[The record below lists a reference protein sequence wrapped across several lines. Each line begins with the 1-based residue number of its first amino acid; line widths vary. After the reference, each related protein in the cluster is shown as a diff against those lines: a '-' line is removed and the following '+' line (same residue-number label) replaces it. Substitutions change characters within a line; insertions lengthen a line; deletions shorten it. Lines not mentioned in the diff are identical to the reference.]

1 MQIESFFDKGL
12 AQLSYAIISEGEI
25 ALIDPAR
32 DTSPFTQLES
42 KYNAKIKAVIET
54 HPHADFISSHGEFSL
69 QEVKVYASKLSEVN
83 YEHTTFDD
91 GDEIK
96 IGAIKLKAINT
107 PGHSPDS
114 ISVLL
119 EDETENPYA
128 IFTGDTLF
136 IGDVGRPDLR
146 ESFKDNT
153 TLKEKLAGKL
163 YHSLHDKILKLPD
176 DIIIFPAHGPGS
188 LCGKSMS
195 DNLSDT
201 LGNQR
206 KENYALQSMSE
217 SEFIKLIL
225 ENQPFIPKYFQYDVL
240 INKLGAPKL
249 SESIDHVKYIENIDE
264 ILTDALIVDTRSSD
278 LFKTGHI
285 QGAINIPNGGKFE
298 TWLGSII
305 SPDETFYLIASDN
318 GILQE
323 VLLKTAKI
331 GYESKIAGAIV
342 MQKPSGTQ
350 SEKIDAKDL
359 VDGEDKYTIIDVREV
374 NEVASGKYFSNAI
387 NIPLNK
393 LRDNIHSIP
402 SGKPIAVHCAGGY
415 RSAIGSSM
423 LERTQID
430 KVYDISESIKS
441 LEALPKVNSQKK

>member
-1 MQIESFFDKGL
+1 MQIERFFDKGL
-12 AQLSYAIISEGEI
+12 AQLTYAIISEGEI

-32 DTSPFTQLES
+32 DTSPFIQLEDKHNS
-42 KYNAKIKAVIET
+42 KIKAVIET

-69 QEVKVYASKLSEVN
+69 SQVKIYASKLSEVN
-83 YEHTTFDD
+83 YEHTPFDD

-96 IGAIKLKAINT
+96 IGAVKLKAINT

-119 EDETENPYA
+119 EDETGNPYA

-146 ESFKDNT
+146 ETSKDSA
-153 TLKEKLAGKL
+153 TLKEKLAGNL

-176 DIIIFPAHGPGS
+176 ETLVFPAHGPGS

-206 KENYALQSMSE
+206 NENYALQPMSE

-225 ENQPFIPKYFQYDVL
+225 ENQPFIPKYFSYDVL

-249 SESIDHVKYIENIDE
+249 SESLHNVKNIENIND
-264 ILTDALIVDTRSSD
+264 IIPDLLIVDTRSSE
-278 LFKTGHI
+278 LFRAGHI
-285 QGAINIPNGGKFE
+285 QGAINIPDGVKFE
-298 TWLGSII
+298 TWLGSVIN
-305 SPDETFYLIASDN
+305 PNETFYLIASDDDQ
-318 GILQE
+318 LKKM
-323 VLLKTAKI
+323 LLKAAKI
-331 GYESKIAGAIV
+331 GYESKIAGALV
-342 MQKPSGTQ
+342 MNQPSGRE
-350 SEKIDAKDL
+350 SEKIDAKEVLKTNDQ
-359 VDGEDKYTIIDVREV
+359 YTIIDVRDI
-374 NEVASGKYFSNAI
+374 NEVASEKYFSNSI

-393 LRDNIHSIP
+393 LRENIHSIP
-402 SGKPIAVHCAGGY
+402 SEKPIAVHCAGGY
-415 RSAIGSSM
+415 RSAIASSI
-423 LERTQID
+423 LEHNQFN
-430 KVYDISESIKS
+430 KVFDISESITSIKS
-441 LEALPKVNSQKK
+441 LPKK